1 MTGDGVP
8 SEFEELLA
16 EHCASIGAL
25 TRHLREVI
33 LAARPDL
40 TERVYRGWPAVGFHH
55 PSHGCVAAVYP
66 ARDHVSVGFEH
77 GADLPDP
84 HGLLE
89 GTGRRLRYL
98 RFKPDDSAPTH
109 EHLIEYLSLAA
120 G

>member
-1 MTGDGVP
+1 MTGDGP
-8 SEFEELLA
+8 EGLEELLD

-33 LAARPDL
+33 LSARPEL
-40 TERVYRGWPAVGFHH
+40 TERVYRGWNGLGFHH
-55 PSHGCVAAVYP
+55 PSRGYIAAVFP
-66 ARDHVSVGFEH
+66 RADSVAVGFEH

-89 GTGRRLRYL
+89 GTGKRVRYL

-109 EHLIEYLSLAA
+109 EHLIEYLDLAVA
-120 G
+120 